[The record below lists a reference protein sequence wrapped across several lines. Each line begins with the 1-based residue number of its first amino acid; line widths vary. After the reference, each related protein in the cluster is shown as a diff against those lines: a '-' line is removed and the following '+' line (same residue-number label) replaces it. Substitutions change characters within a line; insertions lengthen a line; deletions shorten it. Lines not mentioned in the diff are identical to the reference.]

1 MGNPVTGRYTRPS
14 EPQGGGVG
22 MHTYLKSEA
31 DVLDELRRLQARL
44 VECSPEM
51 RSVYRYRIRYC
62 RMLLAAFRDG
72 VPERWAEYG
81 DRLGD
86 ED

>member
-1 MGNPVTGRYTRPS
+1 
-14 EPQGGGVG
+14 
-22 MHTYLKSEA
+22 
-31 DVLDELRRLQARL
+31 
-44 VECSPEM
+44 M